1 MRTAR
6 VRRSLVFIALC
17 LVGVTTVYPLI
28 FMALNSM
35 RTSQQYE
42 VSPYG
47 LPTSRRSC
55 GPGENFSDFFK
66 RGQQKD

>member
-1 MRTAR
+1 MSTAR

-35 RTSQQYE
+35 RTSQQY
-42 VSPYG
+42 
-47 LPTSRRSC
+47 
-55 GPGENFSDFFK
+55 
-66 RGQQKD
+66 